1 MARPKREA
9 LPASAQ
15 QIASAFEKAKL
26 TVWEQ
31 EGRRLTQAE
40 YARNALPPTRTGK
53 PQSAR
58 YLRLILEGKRPGSL
72 LVERAKQSFLN
83 VEVESSTGDTR
94 SMTFRVPRGRS
105 QLDVYQSNIA
115 DSIKQADTAWA
126 KRYAE
131 YSKGGKITRIKPVP
145 TGNAREVYRVH
156 D

>member
-15 QIASAFEKAKL
+15 RIAGAFEQAKL
-26 TVWEQ
+26 TVWEK
-31 EGRRLTQAE
+31 EGRKLTQAE
-40 YARNALPPTRTGK
+40 WARNAMPPTRTGK

-72 LVERAKQSFLN
+72 LVERSQRNFLN
-83 VEVESSTGDTR
+83 VEVESPTGDTR

-105 QLDVYQSNIA
+105 QLDVYQSNITDA
-115 DSIKQADTAWA
+115 IKQADNAWS

-131 YSKGGKITRIKPVP
+131 YAKGGKISRIRSVP
-145 TGNAREVYRVH
+145 TGNAREVYRVTL
-156 D
+156 